1 MKRKMFDK
9 DNPVHKG
16 MVLTLNDDDGN
27 SVDYTL
33 MDIIDYDGHTYVYF
47 IRSDQVD
54 QEEQEL
60 YITEYE
66 ETYQDIIFNSITNEV
81 LLNELY
87 DIFMEENGYTAE
99 EYDDGLPEAYSDS
112 FEDTAE

>member
-1 MKRKMFDK
+1 MQEENM
-9 DNPVHKG
+9 VQKG

-33 MDIIDYDGHTYVYF
+33 MDIIDYEGHTYVYF
-47 IRSDQVD
+47 VKSEQLDSD
-54 QEEQEL
+54 EQEL

-66 ETYQDIIFNSITNEV
+66 ETYQDIVFNSVTNEV

-87 DIFMEENGYTAE
+87 DIFMEENGYL
-99 EYDDGLPEAYSDS
+99 DD
-112 FEDTAE
+112 EDEVDDQPLS